1 MKRSKDSPKVV
12 IVDDDEDESSSSSSE
27 SSEEEETSKDTK
39 TEDKTREEEK
49 EEKQKGGKKS
59 TKKRRRSS
67 KKKRSSK
74 SKTTPKSKKKSD
86 TESKSKQT
94 KAKKPSPRDL
104 MFVTFGNGYEGG
116 AKHKDHEGWSELLS
130 FCQNATS
137 QNEQLTMKIKMDPGA
152 LRLGEFVGS
161 GREFEPTIHV
171 SHRSDPNKF
180 FQFNYRNA
188 ALEKYNCTTNRS
200 HGVVVDV
207 TFNLRSD
214 DHYNRMTQPQT
225 PSDLPAQYERP
236 RYNFTA

>member
-1 MKRSKDSPKVV
+1 MRRSKDSPKVV

-27 SSEEEETSKDTK
+27 SEEEETEKK
-39 TEDKTREEEK
+39 EDKAEEK
-49 EEKQKGGKKS
+49 ETPQSGGKA
-59 TKKRRRSS
+59 TKK
-67 KKKRSSK
+67 
-74 SKTTPKSKKKSD
+74 KSKKKSTAKKSSTKKTPKKKK
-86 TESKSKQT
+86 TEETEEKPKSKKTSQP
-94 KAKKPSPRDL
+94 KGRDL

-116 AKHKDHEGWSELLS
+116 SKHKDHEGWSELLS

-137 QNEQLTMKIKMDPGA
+137 QNEQLTMKLKMDPGA
-152 LRLGEFVGS
+152 LRLGEYVGS

-214 DHYNRMTQPQT
+214 DRYGYGTGTPQPQP

-236 RYNFTA
+236 RYNFTT